1 MNKLTEKEH
10 EAVLLVQTMKHPD
23 TCGKCFCNDLCLF
36 LLMETGVAT
45 TCEDFRRRVKK
56 VVDREMNK

>member
-10 EAVLLVQTMKHPD
+10 EAVFLRQTQLHPE

-45 TCEDFRRRVKK
+45 TCKDFQRRVKK
-56 VVDREMNK
+56 VVDREVNK